1 MMGDIENKSM
11 SFYKIRLWFL
21 TPF

>member
-1 MMGDIENKSM
+1 MGDIENKSM